1 MRTQRFVLCFITFF
15 IFWLG
20 CSPKMTA
27 PVPPISPMIRDIS
40 LPRSAVQM
48 PVVIDRQELNIALQ
62 SLVKD
67 VFHDGLILEGGY
79 KCIVSPEGIPD
90 IRGDGQ
96 LIHLDLPLHVQIRST
111 SKWNPLDVAGTIRLK
126 LDTQIALSTFAF
138 KTTTELVAH
147 EWLKKPVIKVVG
159 INLPIEMIANQLI
172 KSYKVPLCQAIDM
185 EIKDA
190 VDIIAIRTKLL
201 QFFAPPFFSTDDGGL
216 HAFVTPLEIRLGSLR
231 TEDNKLVLPT
241 ALFFE
246 NVISDFRPESK
257 SHLFQFAQK
266 EVSSYP
272 NSKISIQARIPLA
285 YLQKMLGD
293 SLQAQEF
300 GNEKMRI
307 RIQNFSLQGSG
318 ENIIALFSTIGSFKG
333 DFQLQFSP
341 HFNTENDK
349 IVLRG
354 MELKMIKG
362 KGISKT
368 LFNFIRQKV
377 TVMVQN
383 SMEEKLNN
391 LVLEYALTAKDLLKR
406 KEIAKGVFLEGNLQR
421 MDLNQFW
428 VQQGKMFLDAH
439 LYIQVGTSIERLQP
453 SLWKK

>member
-1 MRTQRFVLCFITFF
+1 MRIQRFVLWCIVFS
-15 IFWLG
+15 IFGLG

-27 PVPPISPMIRDIS
+27 PAPPNSSLIRDIS
-40 LPRSAVQM
+40 LPRSTVLM
-48 PVVIDRQELNIALQ
+48 PIVVDRQELNVALQ

-67 VFHDGLILEGGY
+67 VFQEGFILDGGY
-79 KCIVSPEGIPD
+79 KCLVSPEGIPD
-90 IRGDGQ
+90 IRGEGQ
-96 LIHLDLPLHVQIRST
+96 LIHLDLPLNVQIRST

-126 LDTQIALSTFAF
+126 LDTQIALSTFEF

-172 KSYKVPLCQAIDM
+172 KSYKTTLCQSIDK
-185 EIKDA
+185 EIRSA
-190 VDIIAIRTKLL
+190 VDVISMRTKLL
-201 QFFAPPFFSTDDGGL
+201 RYFAPPFFSTDDGGL
-216 HAFVTPLEIRLGSLR
+216 YAFVTPMEIRLGALR
-231 TEDNKLVLPT
+231 TEGNKLILPT
-241 ALFFE
+241 ALYFE
-246 NVISDFRPESK
+246 NVISDLRPEAK

-266 EVSSYP
+266 EVSSYS
-272 NSKISIQARIPLA
+272 NSKISIQARIPLV

-300 GNEKMRI
+300 GTDKMRI
-307 RIQNFSLQGSG
+307 RIQKFSLQGSG
-318 ENIIALFSTIGSFKG
+318 ENMIAFFSTVGSFKG
-333 DFQLQFSP
+333 DFELKFSP
-341 HFNTENDK
+341 YFNSENNK

-377 TVMVQN
+377 TSMVQK
-383 SMEEKLNN
+383 SMEEKLNT
-391 LVLEYALTAKDLLKR
+391 LVFDYALTAKDLLNR
-406 KEIAKGVFLEGNLQR
+406 KEIAKGIYLEGNLQR

-428 VQQGKMFLDAH
+428 IQQGKMFLDVH
-439 LYIQVGTSIERLQP
+439 LYIQVGTSVERLHP